1 MCSLYLSNVEQG
13 GPGDNQIY
21 LTCVNYNWEIA
32 TQRSI
37 STLLLLHFV
46 TVWGSLEQWK
56 SDIDFK

>member
-46 TVWGSLEQWK
+46 TVWGSLEQ
-56 SDIDFK
+56 